1 MNKEN
6 SIDQL
11 KFFLKEM
18 FQFNANDLDFGI
30 YRIYNLKRKEIENF
44 IDGKD
49 EQCLEPIIN
58 KTLELV
64 SNIEKQVELTSLT
77 AYLKKFNQESL
88 VNDPAANFEK
98 IQQLIINFGDNDQEK
113 ESLTSALTASTKEF
127 NITDEIKD
135 KIYNHILGYFEMYY
149 SNGDF
154 GYNNR
159 SRNLYKVPY
168 EADYDGNDTMFHW
181 KHKGSLYIK
190 TGNSFNAIKFKL
202 KHLDKEFELR
212 LETNDDST
220 SEEVA
225 RNNNK
230 DTKLKHY
237 KFNRFEE
244 KDGITRIVFNLSD
257 ASTTKA
263 DLFKSL
269 FTEVFKSK
277 ANLDNYLFA
286 DDKAV
291 FNDLTDDYDKV
302 QDGSVKGIGA
312 LRVNRKTLLNKV
324 NKNFERGSKIEI
336 ISENGQ
342 ERFTDE
348 TLETIYN
355 IDQKLNSFYIGNDSD
370 YFIHEN
376 LQEFLTQEKERYIK
390 NHILSDLKSILDGKL
405 DNTTLIIAK
414 AFELVSSR
422 IIEFL
427 SAIEEF
433 QKKLFT
439 MKKKVVESEYCLT
452 IDNIDEK
459 YYKEILENKAQLA
472 EWENLFSVKVKTL
485 ADLIAQ
491 PTLVLDTK
499 FFKQKDGSNP
509 FKDKILSEIENLDDK
524 VNGLLISSEN
534 YQALTFLENRYSNN
548 VDGIY
553 IDPPYNTNSSSI
565 IYKNHFRHSS
575 WCTLLYNRIEAS
587 KKLLSKGGIIQ
598 IAIDDAEFHRLESIV
613 RSLFN
618 DENYISTIAVMNNPK
633 GRDQQF
639 IADCHEYNLI
649 ATNDKKSAQLNKLR
663 LTEKELQKKYSKGDS
678 EIKHR
683 ELPLRRSGSGAQRE
697 DRPYMFFP
705 FLLNKKTNELSVIPE
720 AEYKEIYKNK
730 SFNDDLIIELKSKYE
745 KNYFFILPIRDD
757 GTYGRWRWGYDS
769 CKKGCENKN
778 LFAKTGN
785 NPTVYQIDT
794 ADEFYLPKSLWY
806 GDRYDS
812 STKGTNVLKN
822 ILGSNQ
828 FDFPKSI
835 FQVEDFLLIGSNEN
849 SIVLDYFSGSGT
861 TGHAIINLNKNEEWS
876 NRKYILVEM
885 GTYFHSVTKPRI
897 QKVVYSQN
905 WKDGKPQDNDGSSKH
920 IFKYLVLEQYEDILD
935 AIEQFEGETPKNLPL
950 KYLYKPELNKINS
963 TLDLSKPFSNKI
975 KYGQPTK
982 EGFVDL
988 VDTYNYLQ
996 GYEVK
1001 SIKPYTIGKKY
1012 YKVVETAD
1020 TLVIW
1025 RDIALGEDDSK
1036 AIKEIAEKYPEATQ
1050 IEVNYDFNILATLKD
1065 KQLQVGKR
1073 LLGLTVIHADIFNQ

>member
-1 MNKEN
+1 MSKEN

-88 VNDPAANFEK
+88 VNEPAANFKE
-98 IQQLIINFGDNDQEK
+98 IQLLIDFSKDDQEK
-113 ESLTSALTASTKEF
+113 ENLTAALTASTKEF

-257 ASTTKA
+257 SSTTKA

-269 FTEVFKSK
+269 FKEVFKSK
-277 ANLDNYLFA
+277 ANLDKYLFA
-286 DDKAV
+286 DDKPV

-312 LRVNRKTLLNKV
+312 LRVNHKTLLNKV
-324 NKNFERGSKIEI
+324 NKNFERGNKIEI

-342 ERFTDE
+342 ERFSDE

-452 IDNIDEK
+452 IDNINEK

-485 ADLIAQ
+485 ADLKAQ

-509 FKDKILSEIENLDDK
+509 FKDKILAEIDNLTDK
-524 VNGLLISSEN
+524 TDGILINSEN
-534 YQALTFLENRYSNN
+534 YQALHFIQERFKSGIK
-548 VDGIY
+548 GIY
-553 IDPPYNTNSSSI
+553 IDPPYNTGGDEGFL
-565 IYKNHFRHSS
+565 YKDSFKHSS
-575 WCTLLYNRIEAS
+575 WMTLMENRLVLAKQLLKPNGTFCISIDINELHSSIKLMNSHFGSANEKAIATVRRSSVSGAKVINPGIVNISEYFLIYSHTANNWDHNKIFREKDRDTRYNGFIKNREKDHTKWEYTTILEAF
-587 KKLLSKGGIIQ
+587 
-598 IAIDDAEFHRLESIV
+598 AEF
-613 RSLFN
+613 
-618 DENYISTIAVMNNPK
+618 K
-633 GRDQQF
+633 GIQ
-639 IADCHEYNLI
+639 
-649 ATNDKKSAQLNKLR
+649 KSKL
-663 LTEKELQKKYSKGDS
+663 
-678 EIKHR
+678 
-683 ELPLRRSGSGAQRE
+683 
-697 DRPYMFFP
+697 
-705 FLLNKKTNELSVIPE
+705 KKTLGDDYEQELE
-720 AEYKEIYKNK
+720 
-730 SFNDDLIIELKSKYE
+730 D
-745 KNYFFILPIRDD
+745 FI
-757 GTYGRWRWGYDS
+757 
-769 CKKGCENKN
+769 
-778 LFAKTGN
+778 F
-785 NPTVYQIDT
+785 
-794 ADEFYLPKSLWY
+794 
-806 GDRYDS
+806 
-812 STKGTNVLKN
+812 
-822 ILGSNQ
+822 SNS
-828 FDFPKSI
+828 KSI
-835 FQVEDFLLIGSNEN
+835 FQPASLDDDSISEAAVLIKYESANNPNTTYRLEREGKNDYYLYNGKVLLFFEDRLIDVGGKKVFGELVADIWDDVLPNDIHNEGGVKLRKGKKPEKLIQRFVDLATHKGQ
-849 SIVLDYFSGSGT
+849 SEWVLDYFGGSGT
-861 TGHAIINLNKNEEWS
+861 TGGVALKS
-876 NRKYILVEM
+876 GRKFVLIEM
-885 GTYFHSVTKPRI
+885 GKYFNTLTLPRLKNALFGEQSGISKVTGWKGGGVI
-897 QKVVYSQN
+897 Q
-905 WKDGKPQDNDGSSKH
+905 
-920 IFKYLVLEQYEDILD
+920 YLVLEQYEDILD
-935 AIEQFEGETPKNLPL
+935 AIEKFEGETPKNLPL

-982 EGFVDL
+982 EGYVDL

-1036 AIKEIAEKYPEATQ
+1036 AIKEIAEKYPEASQ

-1065 KQLQVGKR
+1065 KQLEVGKR
-1073 LLGLTVIHADIFNQ
+1073 LMGLNVIHADIFNQ

>member
-1 MNKEN
+1 MSKEN

-58 KTLELV
+58 KSLQLV
-64 SNIEKQVELTSLT
+64 SNIEKQIELTKL
-77 AYLKKFNQESL
+77 AAFLKNFNQENL
-88 VNDPAANFEK
+88 LNDPALNFEK

-113 ESLTSALTASTKEF
+113 ESLSAALTASTKEF

-237 KFNRFEE
+237 KVNRFEE

-257 ASTTKA
+257 SSTTKA
-263 DLFKSL
+263 DVFKSL

-286 DDKAV
+286 EDKPV

-302 QDGSVKGIGA
+302 QNGSVKGIGA

-342 ERFTDE
+342 ERFSDG

-376 LQEFLTQEKERYIK
+376 LQEFLTQEKERFIK
-390 NHILSDLKSILDGKL
+390 YHILSDLKSILDGKL

-414 AFELVSSR
+414 AFELVTSR

-427 SAIEEF
+427 STIEEF
-433 QKKLFT
+433 QKKLFM

-459 YYKEILENKAQLA
+459 YYKEILENKDQLT

-485 ADLIAQ
+485 VDLNAQ

-509 FKDKILSEIENLDDK
+509 FKDKILAEIENLDERT
-524 VNGLLISSEN
+524 NGLLINSEN
-534 YQALTFLENRYSNN
+534 YQALIVLLEKYSNQLN
-548 VDGIY
+548 SIF
-553 IDPPYNTNSSSI
+553 IDPPYNTGSDDEFV
-565 IYKNHFRHSS
+565 YKDNFRHSS
-575 WCTLLYNRIEAS
+575 WLSMMQNRLELARQ
-587 KKLLSKGGIIQ
+587 LLSPEGIFYMTL
-598 IAIDDAEFHRLESIV
+598 DDAEQSRANLLLHTIFGAENFLANIIWWKRSGRNNNAKTFSDVKDFVIAYRKSLKLTSIREPKDLEKVTGYSNPDSDPRGVWTSISYVNPAKKEERKNLVYKIQNPVTLDSVEHETNAWKYSKSENERHIKENRLYWGETGNQKYP
-613 RSLFN
+613 RLKLFLSDVETMVPMDVWQQSYAGTTN
-618 DENYISTIAVMNNPK
+618 LGSKILYKMFPNKPFNNPK
-633 GRDQQF
+633 PPLLIEKCFKLMPNGKF
-639 IADCHEYNLI
+639 IAPIHLD
-649 ATNDKKSAQLNKLR
+649 
-663 LTEKELQKKYSKGDS
+663 
-678 EIKHR
+678 
-683 ELPLRRSGSGAQRE
+683 
-697 DRPYMFFP
+697 FF
-705 FLLNKKTNELSVIPE
+705 
-720 AEYKEIYKNK
+720 A
-730 SFNDDLIIELKSKYE
+730 
-745 KNYFFILPIRDD
+745 
-757 GTYGRWRWGYDS
+757 
-769 CKKGCENKN
+769 
-778 LFAKTGN
+778 
-785 NPTVYQIDT
+785 
-794 ADEFYLPKSLWY
+794 
-806 GDRYDS
+806 
-812 STKGTNVLKN
+812 
-822 ILGSNQ
+822 
-828 FDFPKSI
+828 
-835 FQVEDFLLIGSNEN
+835 
-849 SIVLDYFSGSGT
+849 GSGT
-861 TGHAIINLNKNEEWS
+861 TAHSVINLNKADDENS
-876 NRKYILVEM
+876 RKYILVEM
-885 GTYFHSVTKPRI
+885 GKYFETVTKPRV
-897 QKVVYSQN
+897 QKVLYSDN
-905 WKDGKPQDNDGSSKH
+905 WKDGKPIDIDGSKKH

-935 AIEQFEGETPKNLPL
+935 AIEQFEGEIPKHLPL

-982 EGFVDL
+982 IGFVEL

-1012 YKVVETAD
+1012 YKVVETAE
-1020 TLVIW
+1020 TLIFW
-1025 RDIALGEDDSK
+1025 RDIALGEDDSE
-1036 AIKEIAEKYPEATQ
+1036 AIKEIAKKYPQVTQ

-1065 KQLQVGKR
+1065 KQLEVGKR
-1073 LLGLTVIHADIFNQ
+1073 LFSLTVIHADIFNQ

>member
-1 MNKEN
+1 MSKEN

-64 SNIEKQVELTSLT
+64 INIEKQVELTSLT
-77 AYLKKFNQESL
+77 AYLTKFNQESL
-88 VNDPAANFEK
+88 VNEPAANFKE
-98 IQQLIINFGDNDQEK
+98 IQLLIDFSKDDQEK
-113 ESLTSALTASTKEF
+113 ENLTAALTASTKEF

-168 EADYDGNDTMFHW
+168 EADYDGNDIMFHW

-286 DDKAV
+286 KNDKGELKPI

-302 QDGSVKGIGA
+302 QDGNVKGIGA
-312 LRVNRKTLLNKV
+312 LRVNRKTILGKV
-324 NKNFERGSKIEI
+324 NKNFEKGTKVGI
-336 ISENGQ
+336 IDDHFS
-342 ERFTDE
+342 DE

-376 LQEFLTQEKERYIK
+376 LQEYLTQEKERYIK

-439 MKKKVVESEYCLT
+439 MKKKLVESEYCLT

-459 YYKEILENKAQLA
+459 YYQEILENNAQLA
-472 EWENLFSVKVKTL
+472 EWEYLFSVKVKTL
-485 ADLIAQ
+485 ADLKAQ

-499 FFKQKDGSNP
+499 FFRQKDGSNP
-509 FKDKILSEIENLDDK
+509 FKDKILAEIENLDERT
-524 VNGLLISSEN
+524 NGLLINSEN
-534 YQALTFLENRYSNN
+534 YQALNLLQEKYKGQIKCT
-548 VDGIY
+548 Y
-553 IDPPYNTNSSSI
+553 IDPPYNAKSSSI
-565 IYKNHFRHSS
+565 IYKNHFKHSS
-575 WCTLLYNRIEAS
+575 WATLMHNRLKIG
-587 KKLLSKGGIIQ
+587 KNLLANNGVHIV
-598 IAIDDAEFHRLESIV
+598 AID
-613 RSLFN
+613 
-618 DENYISTIAVMNNPK
+618 ENE
-633 GRDQQF
+633 Q
-639 IADCHEYNLI
+639 ENLGQI
-649 ATNDKKSAQLNKLR
+649 L
-663 LTEKELQKKYSKGDS
+663 KELYPEHHQTCVTVVHNASGIQGDNFSYSSEFAYFTYPKIGRIIGNEKREEEDVDTRNFRDVTGEDSKREAAANCFYPIIVKDGKVIGFGDVS
-678 EIKHR
+678 DDDYHPGNINII
-683 ELPLRRSGSGAQRE
+683 RE
-697 DRPYMFFP
+697 DGSIEIYPVDPNGIERKWRFARQTVEAI
-705 FLLNKKTNELSVIPE
+705 KDELSVKFIKKRKVWDIERTKDTFNFKTTWSDSKYFANNHGTQPLNN
-720 AEYKEIYKNK
+720 IIGKNK
-730 SFNDDLIIELKSKYE
+730 FS
-745 KNYFFILPIRDD
+745 
-757 GTYGRWRWGYDS
+757 
-769 CKKGCENKN
+769 
-778 LFAKTGN
+778 
-785 NPTVYQIDT
+785 
-794 ADEFYLPKSLWY
+794 
-806 GDRYDS
+806 
-812 STKGTNVLKN
+812 
-822 ILGSNQ
+822 
-828 FDFPKSI
+828 FPKSI
-835 FQVEDFLLIGSNEN
+835 YTVMDSLRAGTYKGEN
-849 SIVLDYFSGSGT
+849 GLVIDYFAGSGT
-861 TGHAIINLNKNEEWS
+861 TGHSVIKLNKEDENY
-876 NRKYILVEM
+876 NLKYILTEM
-885 GTYFHSVTKPRI
+885 GVYFEPVTKTRI
-897 QKVVYSQN
+897 QKIIYSQN
-905 WKDGKPQDNDGSSKH
+905 WKDGKPLDNDGSKKH
-920 IFKYLVLEQYEDILD
+920 IFKYFVLEQYEDILD

-963 TLDLSKPFSNKI
+963 TLDVSEPFGNKI

-982 EGFVDL
+982 VGFVDL

-1001 SIKPYTIGKKY
+1001 TIKTYSIGKKY
-1012 YKVVETAD
+1012 YKVIETAD

-1025 RDIALGEDDSK
+1025 RDIALGEDDSN
-1036 AIKEIAEKYPEATQ
+1036 AIKEIASNYPEATH

-1065 KQLQVGKR
+1065 KQLEVGKR
-1073 LLGLTVIHADIFNQ
+1073 LLGLTIIHADIFNQ

>member
-1 MNKEN
+1 MSKEN

-30 YRIYNLKRKEIENF
+30 YRIYNLKKKEIENF
-44 IDGKD
+44 IEGKD

-88 VNDPAANFEK
+88 VNDPAGNFQK
-98 IQQLIINFGDNDQEK
+98 IEQLILQFGSDDAEK
-113 ESLTSALTASTKEF
+113 ESLKATLNSSTKEF

-159 SRNLYKVPY
+159 SRSLYKVPY

-202 KHLDKEFELR
+202 KHFDKDFELR
-212 LETNDDST
+212 LETNEDSKK
-220 SEEVA
+220 EEVA

-244 KDGITRIVFNLSD
+244 TDGITRIVFNLSD
-257 ASTTKA
+257 SSTTKDKLFK
-263 DLFKSL
+263 DLF
-269 FTEVFKSK
+269 EQVFKSK
-277 ANLDNYLFA
+277 VDLKKYLFA
-286 DDKAV
+286 DDKPV

-336 ISENGQ
+336 ITENGQ
-342 ERFTDE
+342 EHFSDE

-427 SAIEEF
+427 SVIEEF

-452 IDNIDEK
+452 FDNIDEK

-485 ADLIAQ
+485 ADLKAQ

-509 FKDKILSEIENLDDK
+509 FKDKILAEIENLDERT
-524 VNGLLISSEN
+524 NGLLINSEN
-534 YQALTFLENRYSNN
+534 YQALQFIQERYKAGIK
-548 VDGIY
+548 GIY
-553 IDPPYNTNSSSI
+553 IDPPYNTGGDEGFL
-565 IYKNHFRHSS
+565 YKDNFKHSS
-575 WCTLLYNRIEAS
+575 WLALMDNRLKLAKNLLSPTGTFSMSIDINELHSSI
-587 KKLLSKGGIIQ
+587 KLLNTYYSQENEKAIATVKRGSVTGAKVINPGVVNVSEYFLIYANNVAQWKPNRVFREKERDTRYNNFIVNRDDSFEKWQFQTVLEAFADSKGIKKSQLKKTLGDKYEEELETFIFSNSKSICRF
-598 IAIDDAEFHRLESIV
+598 AALDDSSV
-613 RSLFN
+613 S
-618 DENYISTIAVMNNPK
+618 ENAVKMKYISKQNPQNIYCVEREDKNNYYFRNGDIILFFEDRLIDVNGKKVFGELVADIWDDVLPNDLHNEGGVKLRK
-633 GRDQQF
+633 GKKPEKLIQRF
-639 IADCHEYNLI
+639 IDL
-649 ATNDKKSAQLNKLR
+649 ATNK
-663 LTEKELQKKYSKGDS
+663 DS
-678 EIKHR
+678 GE
-683 ELPLRRSGSGAQRE
+683 
-697 DRPYMFFP
+697 
-705 FLLNKKTNELSVIPE
+705 
-720 AEYKEIYKNK
+720 
-730 SFNDDLIIELKSKYE
+730 
-745 KNYFFILPIRDD
+745 
-757 GTYGRWRWGYDS
+757 W
-769 CKKGCENKN
+769 
-778 LFAKTGN
+778 
-785 NPTVYQIDT
+785 
-794 ADEFYLPKSLWY
+794 
-806 GDRYDS
+806 
-812 STKGTNVLKN
+812 
-822 ILGSNQ
+822 
-828 FDFPKSI
+828 
-835 FQVEDFLLIGSNEN
+835 
-849 SIVLDYFSGSGT
+849 VLDYFGGSGT
-861 TGHAIINLNKNEEWS
+861 TGGVALKS
-876 NRKYILVEM
+876 GRKFVLIEM
-885 GTYFHSVTKPRI
+885 GKYFNTLTLPRLKNALFGEQSGISKVTG
-897 QKVVYSQN
+897 
-905 WKDGKPQDNDGSSKH
+905 WKGGG
-920 IFKYLVLEQYEDILD
+920 IIKYLVLEQYEDVLD

-963 TLDLSKPFSNKI
+963 TLDLSMPFSNKI
-975 KYGQPTK
+975 KYGLPTK

-1001 SIKPYTIGKKY
+1001 SVKTYTIGKKY

-1020 TLVIW
+1020 TILVW

-1036 AIKEIAEKYPEATQ
+1036 AIIEIAEKYPEATQ

>member
-1 MNKEN
+1 MSKEN

-30 YRIYNLKRKEIENF
+30 YRIYNLKRKEIEHF
-44 IDGKD
+44 IDGNN
-49 EQCLEPIIN
+49 EQCLDPIIN

-88 VNDPAANFEK
+88 VNDPAGNFEK
-98 IQQLIINFGDNDQEK
+98 IQQLILNFGTDDAEK
-113 ESLTSALTASTKEF
+113 ESLSSALTASTKEF

-159 SRNLYKVPY
+159 SRSLYKVPY

-202 KHLDKEFELR
+202 KHFDKDFELR
-212 LETNDDST
+212 LETNEDSKD
-220 SEEVA
+220 EEVA

-230 DTKLKHY
+230 DTKQKHY

-244 KDGITRIVFNLSD
+244 TNGITRIVFNLSD
-257 ASTTKA
+257 SSTTKDKLFK
-263 DLFKSL
+263 DLF
-269 FTEVFKSK
+269 EQVFKSK
-277 ANLDNYLFA
+277 VDLKKYLFA
-286 DDKAV
+286 DDKPV
-291 FNDLTDDYDKV
+291 FNDLTDDFDKV
-302 QDGSVKGIGA
+302 QDGSVKGIGV
-312 LRVNRKTLLNKV
+312 LRVKRETLLNKI
-324 NKNFERGSKIEI
+324 NKNFGKDEKIKI
-336 ISENGQ
+336 LEN
-342 ERFTDE
+342 EKTKEKYFSDE

-390 NHILSDLKSILDGKL
+390 NHILTDLKSILDGKL

-427 SAIEEF
+427 SSIEEF

-459 YYKEILENKAQLA
+459 YYKEILDNTAQIA

-485 ADLIAQ
+485 ADLKAQ

-509 FKDKILSEIENLDDK
+509 FKDKILSEIENLDERT
-524 VNGLLISSEN
+524 NGLLINSEN
-534 YQALTFLENRYSNN
+534 YQALILLQEKYR
-548 VDGIY
+548 GQAKCIY
-553 IDPPYNTNSSSI
+553 IDPPYNSKSSSI
-565 IYKNHFRHSS
+565 IYKNHFKHSS
-575 WCTLLYNRIEAS
+575 WATLMFNRLNIGKTLLSSNGVHIVAIDENEQENLGLIINEVFPELEKTCISVIHNPGGIQGDNFSYNHEYAFFS
-587 KKLLSKGGIIQ
+587 YPKGGKRIG
-598 IAIDDAEFHRLESIV
+598 LETRDIESADV
-613 RSLFN
+613 RPL
-618 DENYISTIAVMNNPK
+618 
-633 GRDQQF
+633 RDV
-639 IADCHEYNLI
+639 
-649 ATNDKKSAQLNKLR
+649 
-663 LTEKELQKKYSKGDS
+663 SKGD
-678 EIKHR
+678 H
-683 ELPLRRSGSGAQRE
+683 LRIDAANCFYPILVKDNKVIGFGDVSPDDYHPESANVIRE
-697 DRPYMFFP
+697 DGILEIYPIDTKGEERKWVFARQTVESIKGELAVEF
-705 FLLNKKTNELSVIPE
+705 NKKRKILDIIRT
-720 AEYKEIYKNK
+720 KMM
-730 SFNDDLIIELKSKYE
+730 FNFKTVWEDKKYNANSYGSKVL
-745 KNYFFILPIRDD
+745 NNIV
-757 GTYGRWRWGYDS
+757 G
-769 CKKGCENKN
+769 ENK
-778 LFAKTGN
+778 F
-785 NPTVYQIDT
+785 
-794 ADEFYLPKSLWY
+794 S
-806 GDRYDS
+806 
-812 STKGTNVLKN
+812 
-822 ILGSNQ
+822 
-828 FDFPKSI
+828 FPKS
-835 FQVEDFLLIGSNEN
+835 VYTVMDSVRAGTHKGEN
-849 SIVLDYFSGSGT
+849 GLVIDYFAGSGT
-861 TGHAIINLNKNEEWS
+861 TGHSVIKINKEDS
-876 NRKYILVEM
+876 NYKLKYILIEM
-885 GTYFHSVTKPRI
+885 GVYFELVTKTRI
-897 QKVVYSQN
+897 QKVIYSQN
-905 WKDGKPQDNDGSSKH
+905 WKDAKPIDNDGSTQH
-920 IFKYLVLEQYEDILD
+920 IFKYFVLEQYEDILD
-935 AIEQFEGETPKNLPL
+935 SIEQFEDETPNNLPL

-963 TLDLSKPFSNKI
+963 TLNLSKPFSNKI

-1001 SIKPYTIGKKY
+1001 SIKTYTIAKKY
-1012 YKVVETAD
+1012 YKVVETTD

-1036 AIKEIAEKYPEATQ
+1036 TIIEIAENYPEATQ
-1050 IEVNYDFNILATLKD
+1050 IEVNHDFNILATLKD
-1065 KQLQVGKR
+1065 KQLQVAKR
-1073 LLGLTVIHADIFNQ
+1073 LLELTVIHADIFNQ

>member
-1 MNKEN
+1 LNNEN

-58 KTLELV
+58 KTLEQV

-77 AYLKKFNQESL
+77 AYLKNFNREIL
-88 VNDPAANFEK
+88 LNDPAGNFK
-98 IQQLIINFGDNDQEK
+98 DIQTLIDLSKDDTEK
-113 ESLTSALTASTKEF
+113 ENLSTALTASTKEF

-159 SRNLYKVPY
+159 SRSLYKVPY

-212 LETNDDST
+212 LETNDDSKD
-220 SEEVA
+220 EEVA

-244 KDGITRIVFNLSD
+244 QDGVTRIVFNLSD
-257 ASTTKA
+257 SSTTKA
-263 DLFKSL
+263 KLFEDLFND
-269 FTEVFKSK
+269 VFKSK
-277 ANLDNYLFA
+277 ENLDKYLFA
-286 DDKAV
+286 EDKPV

-302 QDGSVKGIGA
+302 QDGSLKGIGA
-312 LRVNRKTLLNKV
+312 LRVKRQTLLNKV
-324 NKNFERGSKIEI
+324 NKNFERGSKIELLDKDKPTEHF
-336 ISENGQ
+336 S
-342 ERFTDE
+342 DE
-348 TLETIYN
+348 TLESIYN

-414 AFELVSSR
+414 AFELLSTR

-472 EWENLFSVKVKTL
+472 EWENLFCVKVKTL
-485 ADLIAQ
+485 ADLKAQ

-499 FFKQKDGSNP
+499 FFKQKNGSNP
-509 FKDKILSEIENLDDK
+509 FKDKILAEIENLDQRT
-524 VNGLLISSEN
+524 NGLLINSEN
-534 YQALTFLENRYSNN
+534 YQSLSLLQEKYRYQIKC
-548 VDGIY
+548 IY
-553 IDPPYNTNSSSI
+553 IDPPYNAKSSTI
-565 IYKNHFRHSS
+565 IYKNHFKHSS
-575 WCTLLYNRIEAS
+575 WATLMHNRLKVGKTLLAIN
-587 KKLLSKGGIIQ
+587 GVHVV
-598 IAIDDAEFHRLESIV
+598 AIDENEQENLGQILKQIYPDHNQTCVTVVHNASGIQGDNFSYSSEFAYFTYPKMGRVIGNEKRDEEDSDTRNFRDVTGEDSKREAAANCFYPIII
-613 RSLFN
+613 N
-618 DENYISTIAVMNNPK
+618 DGEVI
-633 GRDQQF
+633 GF
-639 IADCHEYNLI
+639 
-649 ATNDKKSAQLNKLR
+649 
-663 LTEKELQKKYSKGDS
+663 GDVS
-678 EIKHR
+678 DDDYHPGNINII
-683 ELPLRRSGSGAQRE
+683 RE
-697 DRPYMFFP
+697 DGSIEIYPVDPNGIERKWRFARQTVEAI
-705 FLLNKKTNELSVIPE
+705 KDELSVKFIKKRKVWDIERTKDTFNFKTTWSDSKYFANNHGTQPLNN
-720 AEYKEIYKNK
+720 IIGKNK
-730 SFNDDLIIELKSKYE
+730 FS
-745 KNYFFILPIRDD
+745 
-757 GTYGRWRWGYDS
+757 
-769 CKKGCENKN
+769 
-778 LFAKTGN
+778 
-785 NPTVYQIDT
+785 
-794 ADEFYLPKSLWY
+794 
-806 GDRYDS
+806 
-812 STKGTNVLKN
+812 
-822 ILGSNQ
+822 
-828 FDFPKSI
+828 FPKSI
-835 FQVEDFLLIGSNEN
+835 YTVIDSLRAGTYKGEN
-849 SIVLDYFSGSGT
+849 GIVLDYFAGSGT
-861 TGHAIINLNKNEEWS
+861 TGHSVIKLNKEDENFS
-876 NRKYILVEM
+876 LKYILTEM
-885 GTYFHSVTKPRI
+885 DIYFESVTKARI
-897 QKVVYSQN
+897 QKVIYSQN
-905 WKDGKPQDNDGSSKH
+905 WKDAKPINNDGSPKH
-920 IFKYLVLEQYEDILD
+920 IFKYFVLEQYEDVLD
-935 AIEQFEGETPKNLPL
+935 AIEQFEDETPKNLPL
-950 KYLYKPELNKINS
+950 KYLYRPELNKINS
-963 TLDLSKPFSNKI
+963 TLELSKPFSNKI

-1001 SIKPYTIGKKY
+1001 SIKTYTIGKNY

-1020 TLVIW
+1020 TLIIW
-1025 RDIALGEDDSK
+1025 RDIALGKDDSK
-1036 AIKEIAEKYPEATQ
+1036 VIIEIAEKYPEVTQ

-1073 LLGLTVIHADIFNQ
+1073 LLGLNIIHSDVFNQ

>member
-1 MNKEN
+1 MENEN
-6 SIDQL
+6 SIDLL
-11 KFFLKEM
+11 KYFLKEM

-44 IDGKD
+44 IDGND

-88 VNDPAANFEK
+88 VNDPVGNYQK
-98 IQQLIINFGDNDQEK
+98 IEQLILNFGTDDAEK
-113 ESLTSALTASTKEF
+113 DSLKATLNSSTKEF

-135 KIYNHILGYFEMYY
+135 KIYNHILGYFDMYY

-168 EADYDGNDTMFHW
+168 EADYDGNDTMW

-190 TGNSFNAIKFKL
+190 TGNSFNAIKFNL
-202 KHLDKEFELR
+202 KHLNKEFELR
-212 LETNDDST
+212 LETNEEST
-220 SEEVA
+220 EEEVA

-244 KDGITRIVFNLSD
+244 KDGVTRIVFNLSD
-257 ASTTKA
+257 SSTTKA
-263 DLFKSL
+263 DLFNSL
-269 FTEVFKSK
+269 FKDVFKSEEQI
-277 ANLDNYLFA
+277 DNYLFA
-286 DDKAV
+286 DDKPV
-291 FNDLTDDYDKV
+291 FNDLKDDYDKV
-302 QDGSVKGIGA
+302 LDGSVKGIGA

-336 ISENGQ
+336 ISESGL
-342 ERFTDE
+342 ERFSDE

-414 AFELVSSR
+414 AFDLVSSR

-452 IDNIDEK
+452 VDNIDEK
-459 YYKEILENKAQLA
+459 YYKEILENKAQLT
-472 EWENLFSVKVKTL
+472 EWENLFSVKVKTI
-485 ADLIAQ
+485 ADLKAQ

-499 FFKQKDGSNP
+499 FFKQIDGCNP
-509 FKDKILSEIENLDDK
+509 FKDKILAEIENLDERT
-524 VNGLLISSEN
+524 NGILINSEN
-534 YQALTFLENRYSNN
+534 YQSLDLLQEKYRSQIKC
-548 VDGIY
+548 IY
-553 IDPPYNTNSSSI
+553 IDPPYNAKSSSI
-565 IYKNHFRHSS
+565 IYKNHFKHSS
-575 WCTLLYNRIEAS
+575 WATLIHNRLKIG
-587 KKLLSKGGIIQ
+587 KNLLADNGVHIV
-598 IAIDDAEFHRLESIV
+598 AIDENEQENLGQILKELYPEHSQTCVTVVHNPSGIQGDNFSYSSEFAYFTYPKIGRVIGNEKRDEADSDTRNFRDVTGEDSKREAAANCFYPVIIKDRVIIGFGEVSDDDYHPDINILKGDGSIEIYPV
-613 RSLFN
+613 
-618 DENYISTIAVMNNPK
+618 DPK
-633 GRDQQF
+633 GVERKWRFARQTVEAIKDELTPKF
-639 IADCHEYNLI
+639 IKARKVWDIERTKDTFNFK
-649 ATNDKKSAQLNKLR
+649 TSWNDSKYFANNHGTQPLNNII
-663 LTEKELQKKYSKGDS
+663 G
-678 EIKHR
+678 
-683 ELPLRRSGSGAQRE
+683 
-697 DRPYMFFP
+697 
-705 FLLNKKTNELSVIPE
+705 
-720 AEYKEIYKNK
+720 KNK
-730 SFNDDLIIELKSKYE
+730 FS
-745 KNYFFILPIRDD
+745 
-757 GTYGRWRWGYDS
+757 
-769 CKKGCENKN
+769 
-778 LFAKTGN
+778 
-785 NPTVYQIDT
+785 
-794 ADEFYLPKSLWY
+794 
-806 GDRYDS
+806 
-812 STKGTNVLKN
+812 
-822 ILGSNQ
+822 
-828 FDFPKSI
+828 FPKSI
-835 FQVEDFLLIGSNEN
+835 YTVLDSVRAGTYKGEN
-849 SIVLDYFSGSGT
+849 GIVLDFFAGSGT
-861 TGHAIINLNKNEEWS
+861 TGHSIIKLNKEDENF
-876 NRKYILVEM
+876 NLKYILIEM
-885 GTYFHSVTKPRI
+885 GVYFEPVTKTRI
-897 QKVVYSQN
+897 LKVIFSQN
-905 WKDGKPQDNDGSSKH
+905 WKDGKPLDNDGSPHH
-920 IFKYLVLEQYEDILD
+920 IFKYFVVEQYEDVLD
-935 AIEQFEGETPKNLPL
+935 AIEQFEGETPKNFPL

-1001 SIKPYTIGKKY
+1001 SVKTYTFGKKY
-1012 YKVVETAD
+1012 YKVVETTD

-1036 AIKEIAEKYPEATQ
+1036 TIIEIAEKYPEATQ

-1065 KQLQVGKR
+1065 KQLQVGKK
-1073 LLGLTVIHADIFNQ
+1073 LLGVTIIHTDIFNQ

>member
-1 MNKEN
+1 MSKEN

-30 YRIYNLKRKEIENF
+30 YRIYNLKRREIENF

-113 ESLTSALTASTKEF
+113 ESLTAALTASTKEF

-190 TGNSFNAIKFKL
+190 TGNSFNAIKYKL

-257 ASTTKA
+257 SSTTKA

-269 FTEVFKSK
+269 FKEVFKSK

-286 DDKAV
+286 DDKPV

-342 ERFTDE
+342 ERFSDE

-459 YYKEILENKAQLA
+459 YYKEILENKAQLT

-485 ADLIAQ
+485 ADLKAQ

-499 FFKQKDGSNP
+499 FFKQDDGSNP
-509 FKDKILSEIENLDDK
+509 FKDKILAEIENLDERT
-524 VNGLLISSEN
+524 NGLLINSEN
-534 YQALTFLENRYSNN
+534 YQALSILEDKYRGKIKCN
-548 VDGIY
+548 Y
-553 IDPPYNTNSSSI
+553 IDPPYNAKSSSI
-565 IYKNHFRHSS
+565 IYKNHFKHSS
-575 WCTLLYNRIEAS
+575 WASFMFNRLQKGSRLLNNRGIQITAIDENEHENLGLILEEVFPNYS
-587 KKLLSKGGIIQ
+587 KTCVSVIHNPGGIQ
-598 IAIDDAEFHRLESIV
+598 GDNFAYS
-613 RSLFN
+613 
-618 DENYISTIAVMNNPK
+618 
-633 GRDQQF
+633 
-639 IADCHEYNLI
+639 HEYAYFVYPRIKRLI
-649 ATNDKKSAQLNKLR
+649 GLENREDNADVRNFMNTAKGNTTNYLR
-663 LTEKELQKKYSKGDS
+663 S
-678 EIKHR
+678 
-683 ELPLRRSGSGAQRE
+683 SGANCFY
-697 DRPYMFFP
+697 P
-705 FLLNKKTNELSVIPE
+705 V
-720 AEYKEIYKNK
+720 
-730 SFNDDLIIELKSKYE
+730 IIEDGEVIGFGDVCEDDYHPTA
-745 KNYFFILPIRDD
+745 NVQNDD
-757 GTYGRWRWGYDS
+757 GTISVYPIDADGVERKWVFARQSVEEIQDDLSVEFNEQRGVYEIIRTKSELNYKTVWTA
-769 CKKGCENKN
+769 KKYNAKSNGTSLLTNILGKSNK
-778 LFAKTGN
+778 FS
-785 NPTVYQIDT
+785 
-794 ADEFYLPKSLWY
+794 FPKSLY
-806 GDRYDS
+806 LVVDCIDA
-812 STKGTNVLKN
+812 STHDQNDA
-822 ILGSNQ
+822 I
-828 FDFPKSI
+828 I
-835 FQVEDFLLIGSNEN
+835 
-849 SIVLDYFSGSGT
+849 LDYFAGSGT
-861 TGHAIINLNKNEEWS
+861 TGHAVIYANKNNDES
-876 NRKYILVEM
+876 KKKYILVEM
-885 GTYFHSVTKPRI
+885 GKYFDDVTKVRI
-897 QKVVYSQN
+897 QKVIYSLN
-905 WKDGKPQDNDGSSKH
+905 WKKGKPLDNNGSKNH
-920 IFKYLVLEQYEDILD
+920 IFKYIVLEQYEDILD
-935 AIEQFEGETPKNLPL
+935 AIEQFEGATPKNLPL

-963 TLDLSKPFSNKI
+963 TLDLSKPFNTKI

-982 EGFVDL
+982 DGYVDL

-1050 IEVNYDFNILATLKD
+1050 LEVNYDFNILATLKD
-1065 KQLQVGKR
+1065 KQLEVGKR

>member
-1 MNKEN
+1 MSKEN

-44 IDGKD
+44 IDGND

-88 VNDPAANFEK
+88 VNDPAGNFDK
-98 IQQLIINFGDNDQEK
+98 IQQLILNFGTDDAEK
-113 ESLTSALTASTKEF
+113 EGLTTALTASTKEF

-212 LETNDDST
+212 LETNEEST
-220 SEEVA
+220 GEEVA

-244 KDGITRIVFNLSD
+244 KDGVTRIVFNLSD
-257 ASTTKA
+257 SSTTKA

-269 FTEVFKSK
+269 FKEVFKSK
-277 ANLDNYLFA
+277 ENLDNYLFA
-286 DDKAV
+286 DDKPV

-302 QDGSVKGIGA
+302 QDGSVKGIGV
-312 LRVNRKTLLNKV
+312 LRVKRDTLLNKI
-324 NKNFERGSKIEI
+324 NKNFGRDGKIKVL
-336 ISENGQ
+336 EN
-342 ERFTDE
+342 ETTKEKYFSDE

-459 YYKEILENKAQLA
+459 YYKEILENKAQLS
-472 EWENLFSVKVKTL
+472 EWENLFTVKAKTL
-485 ADLIAQ
+485 ADLKTQ

-499 FFKQKDGSNP
+499 FFKQKDCSNP
-509 FKDKILSEIENLDDK
+509 FKDKILAEIENLDERT
-524 VNGLLISSEN
+524 NGLLINSEN
-534 YQALTFLENRYSNN
+534 YQGLDTISDRYNGQVN
-548 VDGIY
+548 CIH
-553 IDPPYNTNSSSI
+553 IDPPYNSNTSGFL
-565 IYKNHFRHSS
+565 YKNHFRHSS
-575 WCTLLYNRIEAS
+575 WISMMENRLS
-587 KKLLSKGGIIQ
+587 LGFSLLSKDGDFLCHIDENEYENLHQLMNQYKIGNAGTLIWDKRNPMNGGSGLALQHEYVLWNTNRATAINFRNENAIVMLKMADKL
-598 IAIDDAEFHRLESIV
+598 ISDAGSVTDIVRKEFSKWISSNKDLTGGDKAYRFIDDKGQVYQSV
-613 RSLFN
+613 SLRAPEPRTDEKFFQPLIHPITKKPCSVPPNGFSRTPETLKKMMDN
-618 DENYISTIAVMNNPK
+618 DEILFGPDETTQPRQKVTLNSEVKKQMPSVIQDAKK
-633 GRDQQF
+633 G
-639 IADCHEYNLI
+639 
-649 ATNDKKSAQLNKLR
+649 K
-663 LTEKELQKKYSKGDS
+663 S
-678 EIKHR
+678 EIAAMG
-683 ELPLRRSGSGAQRE
+683 LTF
-697 DRPYMFFP
+697 PYNHSTT
-705 FLLNKKTNELSVIPE
+705 L
-720 AEYKEIYKNK
+720 
-730 SFNDDLIIELKSKYE
+730 YE
-745 KNYFFILPIRDD
+745 K
-757 GTYGRWRWGYDS
+757 
-769 CKKGCENKN
+769 
-778 LFAKTGN
+778 
-785 NPTVYQIDT
+785 
-794 ADEFYLPKSLWY
+794 
-806 GDRYDS
+806 
-812 STKGTNVLKN
+812 
-822 ILGSNQ
+822 
-828 FDFPKSI
+828 
-835 FQVEDFLLIGSNEN
+835 LIGTAIGEIDG
-849 SIVLDYFSGSGT
+849 IVLDFFAGSGT
-861 TGHAIINLNKNEEWS
+861 SGQAVININKIGSRNI
-876 NRKYILVEM
+876 RFILIEM
-885 GTYFHSVTKPRI
+885 GTYFSSITKPRI
-897 QKVVYSQN
+897 LKSIY
-905 WKDGKPQDNDGSSKH
+905 SSKWKAKKPE
-920 IFKYLVLEQYEDILD
+920 IGKGSKNQIIKYLVLEQYEDILD
-935 AIEQFEGETPKNLPL
+935 AIEQFEEETPKNLPL

-982 EGFVDL
+982 EGFIDL

-1036 AIKEIAEKYPEATQ
+1036 AIKEIAEKYPEVTQ
-1050 IEVNYDFNILATLKD
+1050 VEVNFDFNILATLKD
-1065 KQLQVGKR
+1065 KQLEIGKR
-1073 LLGLTVIHADIFNQ
+1073 LLGLTVIHSDIFNQ

>member
-1 MNKEN
+1 MSKEN

-212 LETNDDST
+212 LETNDNST

-257 ASTTKA
+257 SSTTKA

-286 DDKAV
+286 DDKPV

-342 ERFTDE
+342 ERFSDE

-459 YYKEILENKAQLA
+459 YYQEILENKAQLA
-472 EWENLFSVKVKTL
+472 EWEYLFSVKVKTL
-485 ADLIAQ
+485 ADLKAQ
-491 PTLVLDTK
+491 PTMVLDTK
-499 FFKQKDGSNP
+499 FFRQKDGSNP
-509 FKDKILSEIENLDDK
+509 FKDNILAEIENLDERT
-524 VNGLLISSEN
+524 NGLLINSEN
-534 YQALTFLENRYSNN
+534 YQALNLLQEKYKGQIKCT
-548 VDGIY
+548 Y
-553 IDPPYNTNSSSI
+553 IDPPYNAKSSSI
-565 IYKNHFRHSS
+565 IYKNHFKHSS
-575 WCTLLYNRIEAS
+575 WATLMHNRLKIG
-587 KKLLSKGGIIQ
+587 KNLLANNGVHIV
-598 IAIDDAEFHRLESIV
+598 AID
-613 RSLFN
+613 
-618 DENYISTIAVMNNPK
+618 ENE
-633 GRDQQF
+633 Q
-639 IADCHEYNLI
+639 ENLGQI
-649 ATNDKKSAQLNKLR
+649 L
-663 LTEKELQKKYSKGDS
+663 
-678 EIKHR
+678 R
-683 ELPLRRSGSGAQRE
+683 ELYPEHHQTCVTVVHNASGIQGDNFSYSSEFAYFTYPKIGRIIGNEKREEEDADTRNFRDVTGEDSKREAAANCFYPIIVKDGKVIGFGDVSDDDYHPGNINIIRE
-697 DRPYMFFP
+697 DGSIEIYPVDPNGIERKWRFARQTVEAI
-705 FLLNKKTNELSVIPE
+705 KDELSVKFIKKRKVWDIERTKDTFNFKTTWSDSKYFANNHGTQPLNN
-720 AEYKEIYKNK
+720 IIGKNK
-730 SFNDDLIIELKSKYE
+730 FS
-745 KNYFFILPIRDD
+745 
-757 GTYGRWRWGYDS
+757 
-769 CKKGCENKN
+769 
-778 LFAKTGN
+778 
-785 NPTVYQIDT
+785 
-794 ADEFYLPKSLWY
+794 
-806 GDRYDS
+806 
-812 STKGTNVLKN
+812 
-822 ILGSNQ
+822 
-828 FDFPKSI
+828 FPKSI
-835 FQVEDFLLIGSNEN
+835 YTVMDSLRAGTYKGEN
-849 SIVLDYFSGSGT
+849 GLVIDYFAGSGT
-861 TGHAIINLNKNEEWS
+861 TGHSVIKLNKEDENY
-876 NRKYILVEM
+876 NLKYILTEM
-885 GTYFHSVTKPRI
+885 GVYFEPVTKTRI
-897 QKVVYSQN
+897 QKVIYSQN
-905 WKDGKPQDNDGSSKH
+905 WKDGKPLDNDGSNKH
-920 IFKYLVLEQYEDILD
+920 IFKYFVLEQYEDILD

-963 TLDLSKPFSNKI
+963 TLDVSKPFGNKI

-982 EGFVDL
+982 VGFVDL

-1012 YKVVETAD
+1012 YKVVETSD

-1036 AIKEIAEKYPEATQ
+1036 AIKEIASNYPEATQ

-1065 KQLQVGKR
+1065 KQLEVGKR

>member
-1 MNKEN
+1 MTKDN

-77 AYLKKFNQESL
+77 TYLKKFNQESL
-88 VNDPAANFEK
+88 VNDPAGNFEK
-98 IQQLIINFGDNDQEK
+98 IQQLILNFGADDSEK
-113 ESLTSALTASTKEF
+113 ESLAATLNSSTKEF

-212 LETNDDST
+212 LETNDESKD
-220 SEEVA
+220 EEVA

-244 KDGITRIVFNLSD
+244 KDGVTKIVFNLSD
-257 ASTTKA
+257 SSTTKA

-269 FTEVFKSK
+269 FKDVFKSK
-277 ANLDNYLFA
+277 EKLDSYLFA
-286 DDKAV
+286 DEKPV

-324 NKNFERGSKIEI
+324 NKNFERGNKIEI
-336 ISENGQ
+336 ITENGQ
-342 ERFTDE
+342 ERFSDE

-370 YFIHEN
+370 YFVHEN

-459 YYKEILENKAQLA
+459 YYKEILENKAQVA
-472 EWENLFSVKVKTL
+472 EWENLFSLKVKKI
-485 ADLIAQ
+485 ADLKAQ

-499 FFKQKDGSNP
+499 FFKQKDGSNT
-509 FKDKILSEIENLDDK
+509 FKDKILAEIENLDERT
-524 VNGLLISSEN
+524 NGLLINSEN
-534 YQALTFLENRYSNN
+534 FQALNYIQK
-548 VDGIY
+548 DIKQIDCIY
-553 IDPPYNTNSSSI
+553 IDPPYNTKSSRFL
-565 IYKNHFRHSS
+565 YKNHFQHSC
-575 WCTLLYNRIEAS
+575 W
-587 KKLLSKGGIIQ
+587 
-598 IAIDDAEFHRLESIV
+598 
-613 RSLFN
+613 
-618 DENYISTIAVMNNPK
+618 TIMM
-633 GRDQQF
+633 
-639 IADCHEYNLI
+639 E
-649 ATNDKKSAQLNKLR
+649 
-663 LTEKELQKKYSKGDS
+663 
-678 EIKHR
+678 
-683 ELPLRRSGSGAQRE
+683 
-697 DRPYMFFP
+697 
-705 FLLNKKTNELSVIPE
+705 
-720 AEYKEIYKNK
+720 
-730 SFNDDLIIELKSKYE
+730 
-745 KNYFFILPIRDD
+745 
-757 GTYGRWRWGYDS
+757 
-769 CKKGCENKN
+769 
-778 LFAKTGN
+778 
-785 NPTVYQIDT
+785 
-794 ADEFYLPKSLWY
+794 
-806 GDRYDS
+806 
-812 STKGTNVLKN
+812 
-822 ILGSNQ
+822 
-828 FDFPKSI
+828 
-835 FQVEDFLLIGSNEN
+835 
-849 SIVLDYFSGSGT
+849 
-861 TGHAIINLNKNEEWS
+861 
-876 NRKYILVEM
+876 
-885 GTYFHSVTKPRI
+885 
-897 QKVVYSQN
+897 
-905 WKDGKPQDNDGSSKH
+905 
-920 IFKYLVLEQYEDILD
+920 
-935 AIEQFEGETPKNLPL
+935 
-950 KYLYKPELNKINS
+950 
-963 TLDLSKPFSNKI
+963 
-975 KYGQPTK
+975 
-982 EGFVDL
+982 
-988 VDTYNYLQ
+988 
-996 GYEVK
+996 
-1001 SIKPYTIGKKY
+1001 
-1012 YKVVETAD
+1012 
-1020 TLVIW
+1020 
-1025 RDIALGEDDSK
+1025 
-1036 AIKEIAEKYPEATQ
+1036 
-1050 IEVNYDFNILATLKD
+1050 
-1065 KQLQVGKR
+1065 
-1073 LLGLTVIHADIFNQ
+1073 

>member
-1 MNKEN
+1 MSQEN

-44 IDGKD
+44 IEGKD

-58 KTLELV
+58 KTLELI

-88 VNDPAANFEK
+88 VNDPAGNFQK
-98 IQQLIINFGDNDQEK
+98 IEQLILQFGSDDAEK
-113 ESLTSALTASTKEF
+113 ESLKATLNSSTKEF

-159 SRNLYKVPY
+159 SRSLYKVPY

-202 KHLDKEFELR
+202 KHFDKEFELR
-212 LETNDDST
+212 LETNEDSKD
-220 SEEVA
+220 EEVA

-257 ASTTKA
+257 SSTTKA

-269 FTEVFKSK
+269 FKDVFKSK
-277 ANLDNYLFA
+277 EKLDNYLFA
-286 DDKAV
+286 DDKPV

-324 NKNFERGSKIEI
+324 NKNFERGNKIEI
-336 ISENGQ
+336 ITENGQ

-348 TLETIYN
+348 TLETLYN

-390 NHILSDLKSILDGKL
+390 NHILTDLKSILDGKL

-459 YYKEILENKAQLA
+459 YYKEILENKEQLI
-472 EWENLFSVKVKTL
+472 EWASLFSTDVKTL
-485 ADLIAQ
+485 ADLKSN

-499 FFKQKDGSNP
+499 FFQEKDGSNP
-509 FKDKILSEIENLDDK
+509 FKDKILAEIENLDERT
-524 VNGLLISSEN
+524 NGLLINSEN
-534 YQALTFLENRYSNN
+534 YQALSILQEKYRNKINC
-548 VDGIY
+548 IY
-553 IDPPYNTNSSSI
+553 IDPPYNTKSSPI
-565 IYKNHFRHSS
+565 LYKNHFKHSS
-575 WCTLLYNRIEAS
+575 WTTLIDNRIKIS
-587 KKLLSKGGIIQ
+587 KSLLEKSKGVNIV
-598 IAIDDAEFHRLESIV
+598 AIDDAEMLNLYSIINTHFQDYRNTKLTV
-613 RSLFN
+613 
-618 DENYISTIAVMNNPK
+618 VHNPK
-633 GRDQQF
+633 GNITTDFNRV
-639 IADCHEYNLI
+639 HEYCFYSVP
-649 ATNDKKSAQLNKLR
+649 AS
-663 LTEKELQKKYSKGDS
+663 SKGV
-678 EIKHR
+678 I
-683 ELPLRRSGSGAQRE
+683 RR
-697 DRPYMFFP
+697 
-705 FLLNKKTNELSVIPE
+705 TI
-720 AEYKEIYKNK
+720 
-730 SFNDDLIIELKSKYE
+730 E
-745 KNYFFILPIRDD
+745 KNDSPRRIR
-757 GTYGRWRWGYDS
+757 RWG
-769 CKKGCENKN
+769 
-778 LFAKTGN
+778 A
-785 NPTVYQIDT
+785 
-794 ADEFYLPKSLWY
+794 KSLRTERRLSFYPIYIKDNKIVRIGEVPPEDFHPKGRNEKLKNGEIAIYPIDQDGIERRWNFGLDTIEDNLDRIVIQEVDGIFDLFVTHEVSVPKTVWTGGEFDAGKY
-806 GDRYDS
+806 GN
-812 STKGTNVLKN
+812 TLLVN
-822 ILGSNQ
+822 ILGEKL

-835 FQVEDFLLIGSNEN
+835 NQVRKCIDIASELRSTI
-849 SIVLDYFSGSGT
+849 LDYYAGSGT
-861 TGHAIINLNKNEEWS
+861 TGHAIINMNKEGIDSERN
-876 NRKYILVEM
+876 YILVEM
-885 GTYFHSVTKPRI
+885 GTYFNRITKRRI
-897 QKVVYSQN
+897 ERVIYSQN
-905 WKDGKPQDNDGSSKH
+905 WQDGKPIDNDGSIKH
-920 IFKYLVLEQYEDILD
+920 IFKYLVLEQYEDVLD

-963 TLDLSKPFSNKI
+963 TLDLGKPFSNKI

-982 EGFVDL
+982 EGFVE
-988 VDTYNYLQ
+988 VVETYNYLQ

-1001 SIKPYTIGKKY
+1001 SIKPYTIGKKD
-1012 YKVVETAD
+1012 YKVVETTD

-1025 RDIALGEDDSK
+1025 REIDLGEDDSK
-1036 AIKEIAEKYPEATQ
+1036 SIIEIAEKYPEATQ

-1073 LLGLTVIHADIFNQ
+1073 LLGVYIIHADIFNQ

>member
-1 MNKEN
+1 MSKEN

-44 IDGKD
+44 IDGTD

-88 VNDPAANFEK
+88 VNDPAGNFEK
-98 IQQLIINFGDNDQEK
+98 IEQLILQFGSDDAEK
-113 ESLTSALTASTKEF
+113 ENLKATLNSSTKEF

-212 LETNDDST
+212 LETNEEST
-220 SEEVA
+220 GEETA

-257 ASTTKA
+257 SSTTKA

-269 FTEVFKSK
+269 FKDVFKSK
-277 ANLDNYLFA
+277 ENLDNYLFVEG
-286 DDKAV
+286 KPV

-324 NKNFERGSKIEI
+324 NKNLERGSKIEI
-336 ISENGQ
+336 ISKNGQ
-342 ERFTDE
+342 ERFSDE

-376 LQEFLTQEKERYIK
+376 LQEFLAQEKERYVK

-439 MKKKVVESEYCLT
+439 MKKKVIESEYCLT

-459 YYKEILENKAQLA
+459 YYKEILDNKAQLA

-485 ADLIAQ
+485 ADLKAQ

-499 FFKQKDGSNP
+499 FFKQKDGSNQ
-509 FKDKILSEIENLDDK
+509 FKDKILSEIENLDERT
-524 VNGLLISSEN
+524 NGFLINSEN
-534 YQALTFLENRYSNN
+534 YQGLNTISDRYNGQVN
-548 VDGIY
+548 CIH
-553 IDPPYNTNSSSI
+553 IDPPYNSNTSGFL
-565 IYKNHFRHSS
+565 YKNHFRHSS
-575 WCTLLYNRIEAS
+575 WISMMENRLS
-587 KKLLSKGGIIQ
+587 LGFSLLSKVGDFLCHIDENEYENLHQLMNLYKIGNAGTLIWDKRNPMNGGSGLALQ
-598 IAIDDAEFHRLESIV
+598 HEYVLWNTNRTTAINFRNENAIVMLKMAKKLISDAGAVNDNVRKEFSKWISSNKDLTGGDKAYRFIDEKGHVYQSV
-613 RSLFN
+613 SLRAPEPRTDEKFFQPLIHPITKKPCSVPPNGFSRTPETLKKMMDN
-618 DENYISTIAVMNNPK
+618 DEILFGSDETTQPRQKVTLNSEVKKQMPSVIQDAKK
-633 GRDQQF
+633 G
-639 IADCHEYNLI
+639 
-649 ATNDKKSAQLNKLR
+649 K
-663 LTEKELQKKYSKGDS
+663 S
-678 EIKHR
+678 EI
-683 ELPLRRSGSGAQRE
+683 GAMGLTF
-697 DRPYMFFP
+697 PYNHSTT
-705 FLLNKKTNELSVIPE
+705 L
-720 AEYKEIYKNK
+720 
-730 SFNDDLIIELKSKYE
+730 YE
-745 KNYFFILPIRDD
+745 K
-757 GTYGRWRWGYDS
+757 
-769 CKKGCENKN
+769 
-778 LFAKTGN
+778 
-785 NPTVYQIDT
+785 
-794 ADEFYLPKSLWY
+794 
-806 GDRYDS
+806 
-812 STKGTNVLKN
+812 
-822 ILGSNQ
+822 
-828 FDFPKSI
+828 
-835 FQVEDFLLIGSNEN
+835 LIGTSIGEIDG
-849 SIVLDYFSGSGT
+849 IVLDFFAGSGT
-861 TGHAIINLNKNEEWS
+861 SGQAVININKIGS
-876 NRKYILVEM
+876 RKIKFILIEM
-885 GTYFHSVTKPRI
+885 GTYFSSITKPRI
-897 QKVVYSQN
+897 LKSIF
-905 WKDGKPQDNDGSSKH
+905 SSKWKAKKPELGKGSNYQ
-920 IFKYLVLEQYEDILD
+920 IIKYIVLEQYEDILD
-935 AIEQFEGETPKNLPL
+935 AIEQFEGGNYSGGL
-950 KYLYKPELNKINS
+950 I
-963 TLDLSKPFSNKI
+963 I
-975 KYGQPTK
+975 
-982 EGFVDL
+982 FVKL
-988 VDTYNYLQ
+988 R
-996 GYEVK
+996 
-1001 SIKPYTIGKKY
+1001 KKY
-1012 YKVVETAD
+1012 YSWVW
-1020 TLVIW
+1020 I
-1025 RDIALGEDDSK
+1025 RK
-1036 AIKEIAEKYPEATQ
+1036 AK
-1050 IEVNYDFNILATLKD
+1050 
-1065 KQLQVGKR
+1065 
-1073 LLGLTVIHADIFNQ
+1073 

>member
-1 MNKEN
+1 MSKEN

-49 EQCLEPIIN
+49 GQCLEPIIN

-88 VNDPAANFEK
+88 VNDPSGNFDK

-113 ESLTSALTASTKEF
+113 ESLTAALNTSTKEF

-135 KIYNHILGYFEMYY
+135 KIYNHILSYFEMYY

-168 EADYDGNDTMFHW
+168 EADYDGTDTMFHW

-190 TGNSFNAIKFKL
+190 TGSSFNAIKFKL
-202 KHLDKEFELR
+202 KHLDREFELR
-212 LETNDDST
+212 LETNEEST
-220 SEEVA
+220 EEEVA

-244 KDGITRIVFNLSD
+244 KEGITRIVFNLSD

-269 FTEVFKSK
+269 FKDVFKSND
-277 ANLDNYLFA
+277 NLDNYLFA
-286 DDKAV
+286 DGKPV

-302 QDGSVKGIGA
+302 QDGSIKGIGA
-312 LRVNRKTLLNKV
+312 LRANRKTILNKV

-336 ISENGQ
+336 ITEKGQ
-342 ERFTDE
+342 ERFSDA

-422 IIEFL
+422 VVEFL

-452 IDNIDEK
+452 IDNIDKK
-459 YYKEILENKAQLA
+459 YYKEILENKAQLT
-472 EWENLFSVKVKTL
+472 EWETLFSLKVKTI
-485 ADLIAQ
+485 ADLKAQ

-499 FFKQKDGSNP
+499 FFKQKDGSNA
-509 FKDKILSEIENLDDK
+509 FKDKILAEIENLDERT
-524 VNGLLISSEN
+524 NGLLINSEN
-534 YQALTFLENRYSNN
+534 YQALSLLQEKYRGQAKC
-548 VDGIY
+548 VY
-553 IDPPYNTNSSSI
+553 IDPPYNSKSSSI
-565 IYKNHFRHSS
+565 IYKNHFKHSS
-575 WCTLLYNRIEAS
+575 WATLMYNRI
-587 KKLLSKGGIIQ
+587 KLGKTLLSSNGVHIVAIDENEQENLGLIIDEVFPDFEKTCISVIHNPGGIQGDNFSYNHEYAFFSYLRGGKRIGLEARE
-598 IAIDDAEFHRLESIV
+598 IESADVRPLRDVSKGNHLRIDAANCFYPILVKDNKVIGFGDVSLDDYHPESANIIRKDGIMEIYPIDAKGEERKWVFARQTVESIKDELAV
-613 RSLFN
+613 EFN
-618 DENYISTIAVMNNPK
+618 
-633 GRDQQF
+633 
-639 IADCHEYNLI
+639 
-649 ATNDKKSAQLNKLR
+649 KKRKVWDIIRTKMKFNFK
-663 LTEKELQKKYSKGDS
+663 TVWDNKKYNANSYGSK
-678 EIKHR
+678 I
-683 ELPLRRSGSGAQRE
+683 
-697 DRPYMFFP
+697 
-705 FLLNKKTNELSVIPE
+705 LNN
-720 AEYKEIYKNK
+720 
-730 SFNDDLIIELKSKYE
+730 IIGESK
-745 KNYFFILPIRDD
+745 F
-757 GTYGRWRWGYDS
+757 S
-769 CKKGCENKN
+769 
-778 LFAKTGN
+778 
-785 NPTVYQIDT
+785 
-794 ADEFYLPKSLWY
+794 
-806 GDRYDS
+806 
-812 STKGTNVLKN
+812 
-822 ILGSNQ
+822 
-828 FDFPKSI
+828 FPKSI
-835 FQVEDFLLIGSNEN
+835 YT
-849 SIVLDYFSGSGT
+849 VLDSVRAGTFKGENGLVIDYFAGSGT
-861 TGHAIINLNKNEEWS
+861 TGHSVIKLNKDDENY
-876 NRKYILVEM
+876 NLKYILNEM
-885 GTYFHSVTKPRI
+885 GVYFEPVTKTRI
-897 QKVVYSQN
+897 QKVIYSQN
-905 WKDGKPQDNDGSSKH
+905 WKDGRPLDNDGSVNH
-920 IFKYLVLEQYEDILD
+920 IFKYFVIEQYEDVLD
-935 AIEQFEGETPKNLPL
+935 AIEQYDGETPKNLPL

-963 TLDLSKPFSNKI
+963 SLDISKPFGNKI

-1001 SIKPYTIGKKY
+1001 SIKTYTIGKKY
-1012 YKVVETAD
+1012 YNVVETKD
-1020 TLVIW
+1020 TLVVW
-1025 RDIALGEDDSK
+1025 RAITLGEDDSK
-1036 AIKEIAEKYPEATQ
+1036 AIIEIASNYPEATQ
-1050 IEVNYDFNILATLKD
+1050 IEVNYDFNILATLKN

>member
-1 MNKEN
+1 MSKEN

-30 YRIYNLKRKEIENF
+30 YRIYNLKRKEIEFF

-113 ESLTSALTASTKEF
+113 ESLTAALTASTKEF

-190 TGNSFNAIKFKL
+190 TGNSFNAIKFRL

-257 ASTTKA
+257 SSTTKA
-263 DLFKSL
+263 ELFKSL

-277 ANLDNYLFA
+277 ANLDNYLFV
-286 DDKAV
+286 DDKPV

-312 LRVNRKTLLNKV
+312 LRVNRKTMLNKV
-324 NKNFERGSKIEI
+324 NKNFERVSKIEI

-342 ERFTDE
+342 ERFSDE

-485 ADLIAQ
+485 ADLKAQ

-499 FFKQKDGSNP
+499 YFKQKDGSNY
-509 FKDKILSEIENLDDK
+509 FKDKILAEIENLDERT
-524 VNGLLISSEN
+524 NGLLINSEN
-534 YQALTFLENRYSNN
+534 YQAIEFLNDRYRKS
-548 VDGIY
+548 IQCIH
-553 IDPPYNTNSSSI
+553 IDPPYNSNTSGFL
-565 IYKNHFRHSS
+565 YKNSFRHSS
-575 WCTLLYNRIEAS
+575 WLSMMENRMFSSLKQLNENGSLLCHIDEYEYENLHQLFQRMKFPYLGTVIWDKKNPMMGGQGIALQHEYVIWAS
-587 KKLLSKGGIIQ
+587 RYTGSFDSKSENIKIILAKAKELIKANGGVNESSRKQFATWVKQEKALSGGEKMYQYLEDDGRVYQSVSMAWPNPNPAPKEFFVPLVHPVTQKVCPVPARGWSKSTSTMKELLSNNEVIFGIDERTQPRRKIFL
-598 IAIDDAEFHRLESIV
+598 EF
-613 RSLFN
+613 
-618 DENYISTIAVMNNPK
+618 D
-633 GRDQQF
+633 
-639 IADCHEYNLI
+639 
-649 ATNDKKSAQLNKLR
+649 
-663 LTEKELQKKYSKGDS
+663 
-678 EIKHR
+678 
-683 ELPLRRSGSGAQRE
+683 
-697 DRPYMFFP
+697 
-705 FLLNKKTNELSVIPE
+705 
-720 AEYKEIYKNK
+720 KNK
-730 SFNDDLIIELKSKYE
+730 PVSSIIGLGKRGRKDLEALGLQFSYNHPVELYE
-745 KNYFFILPIRDD
+745 ELIYATLP
-757 GTYGRWRWGYDS
+757 
-769 CKKGCENKN
+769 NKQ
-778 LFAKTGN
+778 G
-785 NPTVYQIDT
+785 
-794 ADEFYLPKSLWY
+794 
-806 GDRYDS
+806 
-812 STKGTNVLKN
+812 
-822 ILGSNQ
+822 
-828 FDFPKSI
+828 
-835 FQVEDFLLIGSNEN
+835 
-849 SIVLDYFSGSGT
+849 IVLDYFAGSGT
-861 TGHAIINLNKNEEWS
+861 TGHSVINLNKVDKGQ
-876 NRKYILVEM
+876 RKFILVEM
-885 GTYFHSVTKPRI
+885 GSYANFITKPRL
-897 QKVVYSQN
+897 QKVIYSQN
-905 WKDGKPQDNDGSSKH
+905 WKNGTPIDNDGSNKF
-920 IFKYLVLEQYEDILD
+920 ILKYILLEQYEDVLD
-935 AIEQFEGETPKNLPL
+935 AIEQFEGEIPKNLPL

-982 EGFVDL
+982 EGFVNL

-1020 TLVIW
+1020 ILIIW
-1025 RDIALGEDDSK
+1025 RDMALGEDDSK

-1050 IEVNYDFNILATLKD
+1050 IEVNYFFNILAMLKD
-1065 KQLQVGKR
+1065 KQLEVGKR
-1073 LLGLTVIHADIFNQ
+1073 LLGLNVIHADIFNQ

>member
-1 MNKEN
+1 
-6 SIDQL
+6 
-11 KFFLKEM
+11 M
-18 FQFNANDLDFGI
+18 FQFNANDLEFGI
-30 YRIYNLKRKEIENF
+30 YKIYNLKRKEIENF

-58 KTLELV
+58 SALLQVKNNSRKAELTELETYLKTLNQQDLLNDVEGNYGQLELFIKANKDEGKKEELLFSL
-64 SNIEKQVELTSLT
+64 SN
-77 AYLKKFNQESL
+77 
-88 VNDPAANFEK
+88 
-98 IQQLIINFGDNDQEK
+98 
-113 ESLTSALTASTKEF
+113 STRDF

-135 KIYNHILGYFEMYY
+135 KIYNHILGFFEMYY

-168 EADYDGNDTMFHW
+168 EADYDGSDTMFHW

-202 KHLDKEFELR
+202 KHLEKEIEIELR
-212 LETNDDST
+212 LETNEESSD
-220 SEEVA
+220 EEVA

-244 KDGITRIVFNLSD
+244 KNGVTRVIFNLSD
-257 ASTTKA
+257 TSTTKA

-277 ANLDNYLFA
+277 TNLDNYLFTPNK
-286 DDKAV
+286 DGELKPT
-291 FNDLTDDYDKV
+291 FNDLTDNYDKV
-302 QDGSVKGIGA
+302 QDGSVKGIGP

-342 ERFTDE
+342 ERFSDE

-472 EWENLFSVKVKTL
+472 EWENLFSVKIKTL
-485 ADLIAQ
+485 ADLKAQ
-491 PTLVLDTK
+491 TTLVLDTK

-509 FKDKILSEIENLDDK
+509 LKDKILAEIENLTDK
-524 VNGLLISSEN
+524 TDGILINSEN
-534 YQALTFLENRYSNN
+534 YQALQFIKERFKSGIK
-548 VDGIY
+548 GIY
-553 IDPPYNTNSSSI
+553 IDPPYNTGGDEGFL
-565 IYKNHFRHSS
+565 YKDSFKHSS
-575 WCTLLYNRIEAS
+575 WMTLMENRLVLAKQLLKPNGTFCISIDINELHS
-587 KKLLSKGGIIQ
+587 SIKLLNSHFGSANEKAIATVRRSSVSGAKVINPGI
-598 IAIDDAEFHRLESIV
+598 V
-613 RSLFN
+613 N
-618 DENYISTIAVMNNPK
+618 ISEYFLIYSHTANNWDHNKIFREK
-633 GRDQQF
+633 GRDTRYNGF
-639 IADCHEYNLI
+639 IKNRDKDHTKWEYTTILEAFAGFKGIQKSKLKKTLGDEYEQELEDFIFSNSKAIFQPASLDDDSISEAAVQIKYESAKNPNKTYRLEREGKNDYYLYNGKVLLFFEDRLIDVGGKKVFGELVADIWDDVLP
-649 ATNDKKSAQLNKLR
+649 NDIHNEGGVKLR
-663 LTEKELQKKYSKGDS
+663 KGKKPEKLIQRFVDLATHKG
-678 EIKHR
+678 
-683 ELPLRRSGSGAQRE
+683 Q
-697 DRPYMFFP
+697 
-705 FLLNKKTNELSVIPE
+705 NE
-720 AEYKEIYKNK
+720 
-730 SFNDDLIIELKSKYE
+730 
-745 KNYFFILPIRDD
+745 
-757 GTYGRWRWGYDS
+757 W
-769 CKKGCENKN
+769 
-778 LFAKTGN
+778 
-785 NPTVYQIDT
+785 
-794 ADEFYLPKSLWY
+794 
-806 GDRYDS
+806 
-812 STKGTNVLKN
+812 
-822 ILGSNQ
+822 
-828 FDFPKSI
+828 
-835 FQVEDFLLIGSNEN
+835 
-849 SIVLDYFSGSGT
+849 VLDYFGGSGT
-861 TGHAIINLNKNEEWS
+861 TGGVALKS
-876 NRKYILVEM
+876 GRKFVLIEM
-885 GTYFHSVTKPRI
+885 GKYFNTLTLPRLKNALFGEQSGISKVTGWKGGGII
-897 QKVVYSQN
+897 Q
-905 WKDGKPQDNDGSSKH
+905 
-920 IFKYLVLEQYEDILD
+920 YLVLEQYEDILD
-935 AIEQFEGETPKNLPL
+935 SIEKFVGETPKNLPL
-950 KYLYKPELNKINS
+950 KYLYKPELNKIDS

-1025 RDIALGEDDSK
+1025 RDIAFGEDDSK

-1065 KQLQVGKR
+1065 KQLEVGKS
-1073 LLGLTVIHADIFNQ
+1073 LLGLSVIHADIFNQ